1 MTHARAEATT
11 TVLADGRVLIAG
23 GYDAGGTPVSQ
34 YLASAELYDPS
45 TGKFTPTGSMTS
57 TRAAATAT
65 LLVDGRVPIM
75 GGEGCRDSARCTFAN
90 WGGSSPLKT
99 AEIHDPATGKF
110 TPTGSMSGPHGDFP
124 AVLLPDGRALVLGP
138 YGRLVEAYN
147 PAIGKFTRAGTLQN
161 NYLGPVGAVLLPS
174 GKILVVGNLTAGPV
188 AELVDPGSGLSSS
201 ISSSLP
207 SAIANGQVQ
216 TVTLL
221 DGGRALLHF
230 FDFDAKANYLVTFDS
245 ATGTF
250 TKAGSFQAPGGW
262 RPTTV
267 VRLRDGRVL
276 FCGGAVAGGDSGAPA
291 DLAGLYDPIAGFG
304 LLSSRMIQA
313 RFSQVAVALQDGT
326 ALIAGGID
334 SSPAFSSAELFRP

>member
-1 MTHARAEATT
+1 
-11 TVLADGRVLIAG
+11 
-23 GYDAGGTPVSQ
+23 
-34 YLASAELYDPS
+34 
-45 TGKFTPTGSMTS
+45 
-57 TRAAATAT
+57 
-65 LLVDGRVPIM
+65 
-75 GGEGCRDSARCTFAN
+75 
-90 WGGSSPLKT
+90 
-99 AEIHDPATGKF
+99 
-110 TPTGSMSGPHGDFP
+110 MSGPHGDFP

-207 SAIANGQVQ
+207 SGSPNGLIQMQ

-221 DGGRALLHF
+221 EDGKALVHI
-230 FDFDAKANYLVTFDS
+230 FDFNSKVNYLVTFDS

-250 TKAGSFQAPGGW
+250 TEAGSFQTPGGW
-262 RPTTV
+262 LPTGPV
-267 VRLRDGRVL
+267 LLRDGRVL
-276 FCGGAVAGGDSGAPA
+276 FCAGVVAGVDVAGADASVPA
-291 DLAGLYDPIAGFG
+291 DLAGLFDPATGFV
-304 LLSSRMIQA
+304 LLRSRMVQA
-313 RFSQVAVALQDGT
+313 RQFPIAVALQDGT

-334 SSPAFSSAELFRP
+334 TTPAFSSAELFRP